1 MKIARTVKNIATAKL
16 LNQKR
21 PLNVSFFITNK
32 CDLRCSYCNI
42 PQTRGHHA
50 QMTTDEIKGMLDA
63 YFDLGMVKFSCS
75 GGEPLLRPDL
85 GEIISHASDLGVVT
99 SITTNGRLLPKRAE
113 TLGALDTMLISLD
126 GDTLHQKSTKT
137 NDPESVIHGIK
148 LMKEMHDTNVWLSTV
163 LIEHTRDQ
171 LDYLISVCKDLDV
184 KVLLQPF
191 HDVLAEGMEFGRKLD
206 DEPLKD
212 IFRYVLDRE
221 PGIVANSP
229 DYIDLVMKDKSLH
242 PSFCLAGVRTC
253 FIDSNGDVFP
263 CLPIL
268 MGARPTKNGLRD
280 GWGAAFDDMPTATC
294 GTCRYP
300 NQSEIYFTFDMKPR
314 TWMHLAKNV

>member
-1 MKIARTVKNIATAKL
+1 MKTARTVKNIVQAKL

-50 QMTTDEIKGMLDA
+50 QMTTEQIKEMLDA
-63 YFDLGMVKFSCS
+63 YYAFGMVKFSVS

-85 GEIISHASDLGVVT
+85 GEVLQYASDLGVVT
-99 SITTNGRLLPKRAE
+99 SITTNGRLLWKRAP

-126 GDTLHQKSTKT
+126 GDEFHQKSTKT
-137 NDPESVIHGIK
+137 NDPETVIDGIK
-148 LMKEMHDTNVWLSTV
+148 LMKEKHGTNIWLSTV
-163 LIEHTRDQ
+163 LIEHTKEQ
-171 LDYLISVCKDLDV
+171 LEYIIGVCRDLDV

-191 HDVLAEGMEFGRKLD
+191 HDVLAEGMSFDRKLA

-212 IFRYVLDRE
+212 IFRYMLDRA
-221 PGIVANSP
+221 PDLIANSP
-229 DYIDLVMKDKSLH
+229 DYIDMIMNDKILH
-242 PSFCLAGVRTC
+242 PSFCLAGQRTC

-268 MGARPTKNGLRD
+268 MGAKPTKNGIRD
-280 GWGAAFDDMPTATC
+280 GWKAAFEDMPTATC

-300 NQSEIYFTFDMKPR
+300 NQSEIYFTFDVKPR
-314 TWMHLAKNV
+314 TWLHLARNV